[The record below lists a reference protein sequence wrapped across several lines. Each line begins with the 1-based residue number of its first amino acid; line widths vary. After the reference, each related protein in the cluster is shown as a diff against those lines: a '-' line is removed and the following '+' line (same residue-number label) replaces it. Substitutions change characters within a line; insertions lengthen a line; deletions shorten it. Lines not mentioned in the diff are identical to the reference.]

1 MEENTEK
8 SQALVRELGQAN
20 LLNVIEPI
28 LKTGARAHLHV
39 ELGGEDGDFY
49 FNESRMV
56 FARAS
61 AIVNEEAAYY
71 LLSWRNGT
79 FALKKVKKLPPEP
92 NVDIEWLDFT
102 RFYEEEIDKLVQSF
116 VPQIEGGLYLILRD
130 PRGKTVF
137 FADHFKKSLS
147 ENKVKQLL
155 SDSRIEK
162 SFAALMKSNDTF
174 VRMESGDY
182 LLVLHYLPEIR
193 YFTIGIIRKNAKDH
207 GYEKWMQEVF
217 EPRALEAVSLALEL
231 ADKKR
236 VRGKILVIDDSPTTR
251 AILED
256 TLTEY
261 RFHVISAEN
270 GYEGI
275 IVAQDVEPD
284 MIFLDVL
291 MPKLSGYDVLK
302 RLRANDRLKDLPV
315 VMLTSRGLTDDKG
328 EAFKEGANLYIE
340 KPFTSKKILA
350 IVENVL
356 GLE

>member
-1 MEENTEK
+1 MEKDTEK
-8 SQALVRELGQAN
+8 SRVLVRELGQEN

-39 ELGGEDGDFY
+39 ELGGENGDFY
-49 FNESRMV
+49 FDEGRMV

-79 FALKKVKKLPPEP
+79 FALRKVKELPPER
-92 NVDIEWLDFT
+92 NVDIEWLDFM
-102 RFYEEEIDKLVQSF
+102 RFYEEELDKLVLGM
-116 VPQIEGGLYLILRD
+116 VPRMEGGLYLVLSD
-130 PRGKTVF
+130 PRGKKVF
-137 FADHFKKSLS
+137 SIDHLKPRLPEGKTK
-147 ENKVKQLL
+147 ELL
-155 SDSRIEK
+155 SDPRIEK
-162 SFAALMKSNDTF
+162 SFAALMNSGDTF
-174 VRMESGDY
+174 VKMESGEHY
-182 LLVLHYLPEIR
+182 LVLHYLPQLR
-193 YFTIGIIRKNAKDH
+193 YFSIGVIGRAAKDQ
-207 GYEKWMQEVF
+207 GYEKWMEEEF

-236 VRGKILVIDDSPTTR
+236 VRGRILVIDDSPTTR

-261 RFHVISAEN
+261 RFRVTSAEN
-270 GYEGI
+270 GYEGLI
-275 IVAQDVEPD
+275 IAQDEEPD
-284 MIFLDVL
+284 MIFLDVM
-291 MPKLSGYDVLK
+291 MPKLSGYDVLR
-302 RLRANDRLKDLPV
+302 RLRANEKFKDLPV
-315 VMLTSRGLTDDKG
+315 VMLTSKGLSDDKG

>member
-1 MEENTEK
+1 MEEDTEK
-8 SQALVRELGQAN
+8 SRMLVRELGQAN

-49 FNESRMV
+49 FDNGHMV

-61 AIVNEEAAYY
+61 AIINEEAAYY

-79 FALKKVKKLPPEP
+79 FALKKVKQLPPEP
-92 NVDIEWLDFT
+92 NVDIEWLDFA
-102 RFYEEEIDKLVQSF
+102 RFYEEEIEKLVLSL

-137 FADHFKKSLS
+137 FTDHLKPQLS
-147 ENKVKQLL
+147 EGKVKQLL

-174 VRMESGDY
+174 VRMESGEH
-182 LLVLHYLPEIR
+182 LLVLHYLPEMR
-193 YFTIGIIRKNAKDH
+193 YFSIGIVGRAAKDQ
-207 GYEKWMQEVF
+207 GYEKWMEEVF

-236 VRGKILVIDDSPTTR
+236 TRGKILVIDDSPTTR

-261 RFHVISAEN
+261 RFRVISAEN
-270 GYEGI
+270 GYEGLI
-275 IVAQDVEPD
+275 IAQDEEPD
-284 MIFLDVL
+284 MIFLDVM

-302 RLRANDRLKDLPV
+302 RLRANDRLKDMPV
-315 VMLTSRGLTDDKG
+315 VMLTSKGLSDDKG